1 MTASLF
7 ALNENTHRHL
17 RIKRD
22 RTFRHAA
29 SQHLV
34 PIMVDEVLD
43 AGIEFPIVFVKNAQT
58 GSFTLCAILGLKAH
72 SNEYCGRDKFDAVY
86 VPRVL
91 RLYPFAL
98 RDDGATGHAEVCLF
112 EDPAVVN
119 EQEGEALYSANG
131 DASSF
136 LQSHVTLLTNHHQQ
150 LQQTEAFSQMLLEQ
164 GLLHEQSIKINL
176 NGEAISFDGVY
187 VPDQRQLDKLESHKL
202 AALRDNGSLA
212 ILYAMQNSLKQL
224 NRLIMRC
231 QANRV

>member
-1 MTASLF
+1 MTAQLF

-22 RTFRHAA
+22 RSFRHAA

-34 PIMVDEVLD
+34 PIMVDEILD
-43 AGIEFPIVFVKNAQT
+43 AAIEFPIVFVKNAQS
-58 GSFTLCAILGLKAH
+58 GAFTLCAILGLKPQ

-98 RDDGATGHAEVCLF
+98 RDSASGGQADVCLF
-112 EDPAVVN
+112 EDDALLNQDHGEPLYSEN
-119 EQEGEALYSANG
+119 GEASP
-131 DASSF
+131 F
-136 LQSHVTLLTNHHQQ
+136 LESHITLLTNHHQQ

-176 NGEAISFDGVY
+176 NGDPISFDGVY
-187 VPDQRQLDKLESHKL
+187 VPDQRQLDRLEPHKL
-202 AALRDNGSLA
+202 TALRDNGALA

-224 NRLIMRC
+224 NRLIMRY
-231 QANRV
+231 QANRA